1 MNKRNLG
8 QYFTKENV
16 FDNPAFK
23 AWAEECNL
31 YNKTVLEPF
40 AGSNNLIDI
49 LSLTKFRSFDI
60 EPKNE
65 RVEKRDTIADF
76 PKGYKI
82 CITNPPYLSKNSATR
97 RGLDYPNTT
106 YDDLY
111 KHALSLCL
119 DNCEY
124 VAAII
129 PMSFLHCGELKGRL
143 YSYVMLNKKVFDDT
157 DHPVCL
163 ALFSP
168 IVKYFNWDIKIFDN
182 NEFIGALPNIHKAAK
197 KHIDIYRKPKIKD
210 IKFNAKNGKLGL
222 IAIDNTKEASI
233 RFCFGGEIDEKMI
246 KSSSRNITKIDIGID
261 VTQELINLLNGNLR
275 IYREVT
281 HDIFLSP
288 FKGLREDGK
297 TRRRISF
304 SDVKE
309 LFFEFENK
317 YDLSFKFN

>member
-23 AWAEECNL
+23 EWAEECDL
-31 YNKTVLEPF
+31 YNQTVLEPF
-40 AGSNNLIDI
+40 AGSNNLIDM
-49 LSLTKFRSFDI
+49 LGLTKFRSFDI

-76 PKGYKI
+76 PKGYSV
-82 CITNPPYLSKNSATR
+82 CITNPPYLAKNSANR
-97 RGLDYPNTT
+97 RGLAYPKTG

-119 DNCEY
+119 NNCEY

-129 PMSFLHCGELKGRL
+129 PMSFLHCDEMKERL

-163 ALFSP
+163 ALFTPKIKFS
-168 IVKYFNWDIKIFDN
+168 VSDINLFDN
-182 NEFIGALPNIHKAAK
+182 NEFIGTLKNVK
-197 KHIDIYRKPKIKD
+197 KTGTNAIRSERLTVNT
-210 IKFNAKNGKLGL
+210 IKFNAKNGNLGL

-233 RFCFGGEIDEKMI
+233 RFCFGDEIDEKMI
-246 KSSSRNITKIDIGID
+246 KSSSRNIIKIDIGID
-261 VTQELINLLNGNLR
+261 VTQELINLLNDNLR
-275 IYREVT
+275 RYRKVT
-281 HDIFLSP
+281 HDVFLSP

-297 TRRRISF
+297 TRRRIRF
-304 SDVKE
+304 SDVKK
-309 LFFEFENK
+309 LFFNVENK
-317 YDLSFKFN
+317 YDLSYKFN

>member
-23 AWAEECNL
+23 EWSEECDL
-31 YNKTVLEPF
+31 YNQTVLEPF
-40 AGSNNLIDI
+40 AGSNNLIDM
-49 LSLTKFRSFDI
+49 LGLTKFRSFDI

-76 PKGYKI
+76 PKGYKV

-97 RGLDYPNTT
+97 RGLAYHNTT
-106 YDDLY
+106 HDDLY
-111 KHALSLCL
+111 KYALSLCL
-119 DNCEY
+119 QRCEY

-129 PMSFLHCGELKGRL
+129 PMSFLHCDELKERL
-143 YSYVMLNKKVFDDT
+143 CSYVMLNKKVFDDT

-163 ALFSP
+163 ALFSHR
-168 IVKYFNWDIKIFDN
+168 VKFSVSDIKLFDN
-182 NEFIGALPNIHKAAK
+182 NEFIGTLKNIK
-197 KHIDIYRKPKIKD
+197 KIGANVIRSERLTVNT

-233 RFCFGGEIDEKMI
+233 RFCFGDEIDEKMI

-261 VTQELINLLNGNLR
+261 VTQELIDILNAKLK
-275 IYREVT
+275 IYREIT
-281 HDIFLSP
+281 HDVFLNP
-288 FKGLREDGK
+288 FKGLRKDGK
-297 TRRRISF
+297 TRRRIRF
-304 SDVKE
+304 SDVNE
-309 LFFEFENK
+309 LFFEVDNK
-317 YDLSFKFN
+317 YDLSYKFN